1 MADNLIFPIGFD
13 LEKGVKDAQAQMDS
27 ALRRLQKT
35 ADGKPLTIP
44 MSLDAS
50 KFTTFEAAL
59 RGSIQHITDDA
70 KNLKAA
76 LDRSLQTDNSANIN
90 RITEAMRSLEAAW
103 KALPNNQKFDINDRL
118 TPKAQEMVR
127 QFNELATASST
138 YGQTLSQIAGKI
150 KRAADEEAK
159 ANQKRNDGYA
169 KLRKTLGAQ
178 ENSIANLSA
187 KIKAYQQILN
197 SKEIGSKSF
206 ERVAE
211 KIRKLTEQL
220 DKAKAKV
227 AELTGKAQSGATR
240 QSAAVKQVSNEFKN
254 QETYVSRL
262 IKRMAVYASFSYAGN
277 FLTSIREVTAQFELQ
292 RVSLGAILQDQAK
305 AEVLFG
311 QIKGLA
317 LESPVSVLDLTK
329 YTKQL
334 AAYKIGYDEL
344 FETTKRLTDVSVGL
358 GVSMDRIILAYG
370 QIRAAGVL
378 RASEVRQLTEA
389 GIPIVEELAKKISD
403 ANGELVTSAKVMDMI
418 SKREIPFEMVADV
431 FEDMTDKGGIFYNM
445 QEKQA
450 DTLYGLWQKLGDAA
464 SIMYAEIGNVGPI
477 NSGMKTLIEA
487 LRSMMKHWNV
497 TAVAIMAVAGAM
509 VKMKIAS
516 MNAALATAHQTTAHA
531 THIAALRTEIAMG
544 EAYCH
549 TVTKGTFLTKLDA
562 QAKLAASRANL
573 AAAQSSNV
581 LTASF
586 YRLKAA
592 MLSNPYTAIIAAVAV
607 LGTVLYEA
615 WKSAHELDNKLEE
628 IDDKYAELSRTAPKN
643 FEKLADAAVKAAD
656 GSKKQKDALDELK
669 RTYGEMLPAEAL
681 QIENLRALG
690 GAYEMLTNQVKAY
703 YEQQRHEER
712 VAAIKANWE
721 SVIREEKKD
730 LKDRLANQGAS
741 DKQIATIMDYVDEAY
756 INGEDLKEALKEGAR
771 AAKFD
776 QSDLSSIF
784 RSMWN
789 AGAIA
794 STLRGDWSQAA
805 SNLNAIS
812 LVTSHVMNRTG
823 RDTKNLSE
831 AQAGLSEA
839 LEMEDERFQE
849 TMDTLNEY
857 HSMVEDI
864 VEQNAKLQNIDF
876 GPREGFFGFIDNIKD
891 KINGVLPFS
900 LFKNGFKIDPKDW
913 NLTDALD
920 SSNAQIQNM
929 GERIKEELEKAGVTV
944 QEGWFEFGRSVKDG
958 GVMYGF
964 INFPAIIE
972 AAVKAGKTD
981 LATDI
986 KELQPVYQQI
996 APSDET
1002 VRGLWAKVQQIGR
1015 AHKLNAA
1022 DIRGYSIKAGE
1033 SLSKYRKRLEDEEE
1047 QIADA
1052 IAKLTLNMTMLKFFG
1067 DSTEASEKAIA
1078 ELKEKAAAIKEILG
1092 AVGRTPTKGGGRGSD
1107 QRLQNLKEEISLLQK
1122 LYTEY
1127 KKLEKQEGATRAAE
1141 DMRKLAETTI
1151 DMFKSKYEID
1161 LPTNA
1166 NDLASS
1172 LEILYKKMEALG
1184 TKAFPTLQ
1192 KDLNDLRWTIE
1203 NVKIEDAQKNIEA
1216 ELNRLADR
1224 ISRTKTA
1231 KEFYEKILGMTGDIE
1246 LAANLSL
1253 SIYGENGEDLD
1264 KAIRDNIQATLGKN
1278 KQGIDLDFSAAIRAD
1293 GSVDYNA
1300 LTKIAKGYLDMG
1312 EISEETYNKILKM
1325 RDEDRKD
1332 LAKTVEGWLKA
1343 TEKAKTYSDKLLD
1356 LRRKTQTEI
1365 DSINEKERRGY
1376 ITPEFA
1382 ESQRTGFLRKE
1393 AEEVAKLQYEA
1404 FKDSPMY
1411 VQMFDDLDNAS
1422 TTMLRNMK
1430 QRIKELKTSWKD
1442 LTPTQLKEMQSRL
1455 NEIDTQLAKRNP
1467 FKGLID
1473 GIKEYRK
1480 LRKGG
1485 DTLGNK
1491 SEGAAE
1497 KALDAAAKARLEA
1510 EKEYLEILN
1519 KEGATQ
1525 EEIAKAKERFDKAAS
1540 NEDAA
1545 AKALEYWKKVKDA
1558 IGLSANELFQM
1569 LNWAGD
1575 IAKGIA
1581 DISEAMGAD
1590 EEDVQYWND
1599 VADALGQI
1607 SGGIQDIVSAAMSG
1621 NVVGIISSTLTAIP
1635 KMFVGFTNLFSAGKI
1650 KRANKEIK
1658 RQKELLDQLEYTYG
1672 RLEKAADKVFGRDY
1686 LNNYNQQL
1694 KNLQAQQAAYLK
1706 QAEAERSK
1714 GKKKDKDKIK
1724 EYEEQARETANKIKE
1739 LQDDLVA
1746 HFTGSSK
1753 TDVARQMAKSWV
1765 DAKASMS
1772 DTFAAIKGDYQEMI
1786 KNMIVEGAAARVIEN
1801 ALTPLWKQIEDAYK
1815 SNNPEEALDKALQGM
1830 DVFLNDANNGMEVLW
1845 KALEARG
1852 YDMKK
1857 LIGDTDSEYTGIAK
1871 SVSGATSEEI
1881 NNVAAIGNTLMYYVS
1896 PIPRID
1902 ENLAR
1907 VVAIMEGRGAALPTA
1922 SGATTG
1928 AVDYTDLFNTANQH
1942 LSSLPRME
1950 RHLAE
1955 IHTMLGRALRTKG
1968 ATTGFNTFLNS

>member
-1 MADNLIFPIGFD
+1 
-13 LEKGVKDAQAQMDS
+13 MDS

-76 LDRSLQTDNSANIN
+76 LDSSLQTDNSANIN

-262 IKRMAVYASFSYAGN
+262 TKRMAVYASFSYAGN

-292 RVSLGAILQDQAK
+292 RVSLAAILQDQAK
-305 AEVLFG
+305 AEALFS
-311 QIKGLA
+311 QIKSFA
-317 LESPVSVLDLTK
+317 LTSPVSILDLTK

-358 GVSMDRIILAYG
+358 GVSMDRIVLLYG
-370 QIRAAGVL
+370 QIRATGHL
-378 RASEVRQLTEA
+378 RASEVRQATEA
-389 GIPIVEELAKKISD
+389 GIPLVEELAKKMSET
-403 ANGELVTSAKVMDMI
+403 NGELVTAADVMDMI
-418 SKREIPFEMVADV
+418 SKRQISFEQVKEV

-445 QEKQA
+445 QEKQGN
-450 DTLYGLWQKLGDAA
+450 TLYGLWAKLGDAA
-464 SIMYAEIGNVGPI
+464 SVMFDEMGNNEWVNKFMKSLIQGVTDLMRHWESWVNLLVWAGSAYLLNVG
-477 NSGMKTLIEA
+477 
-487 LRSMMKHWNV
+487 
-497 TAVAIMAVAGAM
+497 
-509 VKMKIAS
+509 
-516 MNAALATAHQTTAHA
+516 
-531 THIAALRTEIAMG
+531 
-544 EAYCH
+544 
-549 TVTKGTFLTKLDA
+549 FLK
-562 QAKLAASRANL
+562 
-573 AAAQSSNV
+573 V
-581 LTASF
+581 
-586 YRLKAA
+586 LKAA
-592 MLSNPYTAIIAAVAV
+592 TFQYTAAGQKSIEMSKAKVVALQQEAAAAGKAGVMARLGAKRNLAVATANLRAAMATNVFSKSWHLLKAAFMSNPFGLIITAITTAIA
-607 LGTVLYEA
+607 LFMDFDDT
-615 WKSAHELDNKLEE
+615 LDDLNGKFSE
-628 IDDKYAELSRTAPKN
+628 INEKYTLKN
-643 FEKLADAAVKAAD
+643 LNDADNFKRLADAAVGAKE
-656 GSKKQKDALDELK
+656 GSKEQREALEELN
-669 RTYGEMLPAEAL
+669 RTYGDIVGSENLQIDRLRAMKGEYAALTEEIEAYNLKLKYQEREDAYKEYYGNKKKEAFSSLVDALSSSGIGNMEAGEQAGRDIAIAMQDALIDELEKNGRATISTANSILNQRLKNLYISRGADKDKAAGYANSAAKDVQSELAAYISLLNSESAAIKNNSKARDEELKQTSKYIAAAEAL
-681 QIENLRALG
+681 EKQLQKIQSGESG
-690 GAYEMLTNQVKAY
+690 VKTAKVGDKN
-703 YEQQRHEER
+703 RK
-712 VAAIKANWE
+712 AIISPTDFMGE
-721 SVIREEKKD
+721 YD
-730 LKDRLANQGAS
+730 LSNVQDQLNA
-741 DKQIATIMDYVDEAY
+741 QIAQMAIQVRAMLEYAGVEWSDAFTI
-756 INGEDLKEALKEGAR
+756 LKNTAR
-771 AAKFD
+771 
-776 QSDLSSIF
+776 SGI
-784 RSMWN
+784 
-789 AGAIA
+789 
-794 STLRGDWSQAA
+794 T
-805 SNLNAIS
+805 
-812 LVTSHVMNRTG
+812 
-823 RDTKNLSE
+823 
-831 AQAGLSEA
+831 GLSE
-839 LEMEDERFQE
+839 
-849 TMDTLNEY
+849 
-857 HSMVEDI
+857 
-864 VEQNAKLQNIDF
+864 IDF
-876 GPREGFFGFIDNIKD
+876 STIIDIINDEVNNEQEKTRLLGGIKKIQKLYLQLAPTELTERSMLNRIYSYASKFGVGADEAIK
-891 KINGVLPFS
+891 
-900 LFKNGFKIDPKDW
+900 
-913 NLTDALD
+913 
-920 SSNAQIQNM
+920 
-929 GERIKEELEKAGVTV
+929 
-944 QEGWFEFGRSVKDG
+944 
-958 GVMYGF
+958 
-964 INFPAIIE
+964 
-972 AAVKAGKTD
+972 
-981 LATDI
+981 
-986 KELQPVYQQI
+986 
-996 APSDET
+996 
-1002 VRGLWAKVQQIGR
+1002 WAM
-1015 AHKLNAA
+1015 
-1022 DIRGYSIKAGE
+1022 KAGE
-1033 SLSKYRKRLEDEEE
+1033 SLSDYRKRLEDESTRIVE
-1047 QIADA
+1047 A
-1052 IAKLTLNMTMLKFFG
+1052 IARLELGMRLAKFFG
-1067 DSTEASEKAIA
+1067 GNTEESEKKIA
-1078 ELKEKAAAIKEILG
+1078 ELEKQQKFIEALLNT
-1092 AVGRTPTKGGGRGSD
+1092 VGRTPTKGGGRGSD
-1107 QRLQNLKEEISLLQK
+1107 QRLQQLQEMFRTLKAINKEYDDLAQKEGKSKAGAWVTENYEATLKRLNKLAQKFNLSFGFPLTPESLQKYGKEIIDKINSLNLKGGDKAVIDLQLELAK
-1122 LYTEY
+1122 DSQTR
-1127 KKLEKQEGATRAAE
+1127 LEKDIEQQ
-1141 DMRKLAETTI
+1141 L
-1151 DMFKSKYEID
+1151 
-1161 LPTNA
+1161 
-1166 NDLASS
+1166 
-1172 LEILYKKMEALG
+1172 
-1184 TKAFPTLQ
+1184 KA
-1192 KDLNDLRWTIE
+1192 IS
-1203 NVKIEDAQKNIEA
+1203 
-1216 ELNRLADR
+1216 DR

-1231 KEFYEKILGMTGDIE
+1231 KEFYEKILSQTGDVE

-1332 LAKTVEGWLKA
+1332 LAKTVEGWRKA

-1365 DSINEKERRGY
+1365 DSINEKERRGD

-1430 QRIKELKTSWKD
+1430 QRIEELKTSWKD

-1473 GIKEYRK
+1473 GIKEYRN
-1480 LRKGG
+1480 LRKVG

-1491 SEGAAE
+1491 REGAAE

-1525 EEIAKAKERFDKAAS
+1525 EEIAKAKEQFDKAAS

-1545 AKALEYWKKVKDA
+1545 AKALEYWKKVKDM

-1607 SGGIQDIVSAAMSG
+1607 SGGIQDIVSAAING
-1621 NVVGIISSTLTAIP
+1621 NVTGIISSTLTAIP
-1635 KMFVGFTNLFSAGKI
+1635 KMFVGFTKLFSAGKI

-1658 RQKELLDQLEYTYG
+1658 RQQELLEQLEYTYG
-1672 RLEKAADKVFGRDY
+1672 RLQDAADKLFGRDY
-1686 LNNYNQQL
+1686 VNNYNQQL
-1694 KNLQAQQAAYLK
+1694 KNLQAQQTAYLK

-1724 EYEEQARETANKIKE
+1724 EYEEAARDTADKIKE
-1739 LQDDLVA
+1739 LQDGLVA
-1746 HFTGSSK
+1746 HFTGSSR
-1753 TDVARQMAKSWV
+1753 TDVARQMAKSWIN
-1765 DAKASMS
+1765 ARASMS
-1772 DTFAAIKGDYQEMI
+1772 DTFAAIKGDYQDMI
-1786 KNMIVEGAAARVIEN
+1786 KNMLVEGAAARVIEN
-1801 ALTPLWKQIEDAYK
+1801 ALSPLWKQIEDAYK

-1830 DVFLNDANNGMEVLW
+1830 DVFLNNANNGMEVLW

-1871 SVSGATSEEI
+1871 NVAGATSEEI

>member
-1 MADNLIFPIGFD
+1 
-13 LEKGVKDAQAQMDS
+13 MDS

-76 LDRSLQTDNSANIN
+76 LDSSLQTDNSANIN

-262 IKRMAVYASFSYAGN
+262 TKRMAVYASFSYAGN

-292 RVSLGAILQDQAK
+292 RVSLAAILQDQAK
-305 AEVLFG
+305 AEALFS
-311 QIKGLA
+311 QIKSFA
-317 LESPVSVLDLTK
+317 LTSPVSILDLTK

-358 GVSMDRIILAYG
+358 GVSMDRIVLLYG
-370 QIRAAGVL
+370 QIRATGHL
-378 RASEVRQLTEA
+378 RASEVRQATEA
-389 GIPIVEELAKKISD
+389 GIPLVEELAKKMSET
-403 ANGELVTSAKVMDMI
+403 NGELVTAADVMDMI
-418 SKREIPFEMVADV
+418 SKRQISFEQVKEV

-445 QEKQA
+445 QEKQGN
-450 DTLYGLWQKLGDAA
+450 TLYGLWAKLGDAA
-464 SIMYAEIGNVGPI
+464 SVMFDEMGNNEWVNKFMKSLIQGVTDLMRHWESWVNLLVWAGSAYLLNVG
-477 NSGMKTLIEA
+477 
-487 LRSMMKHWNV
+487 
-497 TAVAIMAVAGAM
+497 
-509 VKMKIAS
+509 
-516 MNAALATAHQTTAHA
+516 
-531 THIAALRTEIAMG
+531 
-544 EAYCH
+544 
-549 TVTKGTFLTKLDA
+549 FLK
-562 QAKLAASRANL
+562 
-573 AAAQSSNV
+573 V
-581 LTASF
+581 
-586 YRLKAA
+586 LKAA
-592 MLSNPYTAIIAAVAV
+592 TFQYTAAGQKSIEMSKAKVVALQQEAAAAGKAGVMARLGAKRNLAVATANLRAAMATNVFSKSWHLLKAAFMSNPFGLIITAITTAIA
-607 LGTVLYEA
+607 LFMDFDDT
-615 WKSAHELDNKLEE
+615 LDDLNGKFSE
-628 IDDKYAELSRTAPKN
+628 INEKYTLKN
-643 FEKLADAAVKAAD
+643 LNDADNFKRLADAAVGAKE
-656 GSKKQKDALDELK
+656 GSKEQREALEELN
-669 RTYGEMLPAEAL
+669 RTYGDIVGSENLQIDRLRAMKGEYAALTEEIEAYNLKLKYQEREDAYKEYYGNKKKEAFSSLVDALSSSGIGNMEAGEQAGRDIAIAMQDALIDELEKNGRATISTANSILNQRLKNLYISRGADKDKAAGYANSAAKDVQSELAAYISLLNSESAAIKNNSKARDEELKQTSKYIAAAEAL
-681 QIENLRALG
+681 EKQLQKIQSGESG
-690 GAYEMLTNQVKAY
+690 VKTAKVGDKN
-703 YEQQRHEER
+703 RK
-712 VAAIKANWE
+712 AIISPTDFMGE
-721 SVIREEKKD
+721 YD
-730 LKDRLANQGAS
+730 LSNVQDQLNA
-741 DKQIATIMDYVDEAY
+741 QIAQMAIQVRAMLEYAGVEWSDAFTI
-756 INGEDLKEALKEGAR
+756 LKNTAR
-771 AAKFD
+771 
-776 QSDLSSIF
+776 SGI
-784 RSMWN
+784 
-789 AGAIA
+789 
-794 STLRGDWSQAA
+794 T
-805 SNLNAIS
+805 
-812 LVTSHVMNRTG
+812 
-823 RDTKNLSE
+823 
-831 AQAGLSEA
+831 GLSE
-839 LEMEDERFQE
+839 
-849 TMDTLNEY
+849 
-857 HSMVEDI
+857 
-864 VEQNAKLQNIDF
+864 IDF
-876 GPREGFFGFIDNIKD
+876 STIIDIINDEVNNEQEKTRLLGGIKKIQKLYLQLAPTELTERSMLNRIYSYASKFGVGADEAIK
-891 KINGVLPFS
+891 
-900 LFKNGFKIDPKDW
+900 
-913 NLTDALD
+913 
-920 SSNAQIQNM
+920 
-929 GERIKEELEKAGVTV
+929 
-944 QEGWFEFGRSVKDG
+944 
-958 GVMYGF
+958 
-964 INFPAIIE
+964 
-972 AAVKAGKTD
+972 
-981 LATDI
+981 
-986 KELQPVYQQI
+986 
-996 APSDET
+996 
-1002 VRGLWAKVQQIGR
+1002 WAM
-1015 AHKLNAA
+1015 
-1022 DIRGYSIKAGE
+1022 KAGE
-1033 SLSKYRKRLEDEEE
+1033 SLSDYRKRLEDESTRIVE
-1047 QIADA
+1047 A
-1052 IAKLTLNMTMLKFFG
+1052 IARLELGMRLAKFFG
-1067 DSTEASEKAIA
+1067 GNTEESEKKIA
-1078 ELKEKAAAIKEILG
+1078 ELEKQQKFIEALLNT
-1092 AVGRTPTKGGGRGSD
+1092 VGRTPTKGGGRGSD
-1107 QRLQNLKEEISLLQK
+1107 QRLQQLQEMFRTLKDINKEYDDLAQKEGKSKAGAWVTENYEATLRRLNKLAQKFNLSFGFPLTPENLQKYGKAIIDKINSLNLKGGDKAVIDLQLELAK
-1122 LYTEY
+1122 DSQTR
-1127 KKLEKQEGATRAAE
+1127 LEKDIEQQ
-1141 DMRKLAETTI
+1141 L
-1151 DMFKSKYEID
+1151 
-1161 LPTNA
+1161 
-1166 NDLASS
+1166 
-1172 LEILYKKMEALG
+1172 
-1184 TKAFPTLQ
+1184 KA
-1192 KDLNDLRWTIE
+1192 IS
-1203 NVKIEDAQKNIEA
+1203 
-1216 ELNRLADR
+1216 DR

-1231 KEFYEKILGMTGDIE
+1231 KEFYEKILGMTGDVE

-1365 DSINEKERRGY
+1365 DSINEKERRGD

-1430 QRIKELKTSWKD
+1430 QRIEELKTSWKD

-1473 GIKEYRK
+1473 GIKEYRN

-1525 EEIAKAKERFDKAAS
+1525 EEIAKAKEQFDKAAS

-1545 AKALEYWKKVKDA
+1545 AKALEYWKKVKDM

-1590 EEDVQYWND
+1590 ENDVQYWND
-1599 VADALGQI
+1599 IADALSEI

-1621 NVVGIISSTLTAIP
+1621 NVMGVVSSALTAVP
-1635 KMFVGFTNLFSAGKI
+1635 KMFVGFVNLFSAGKI

-1658 RQKELLDQLEYTYG
+1658 RQQELLEQLEYTYG
-1672 RLEKAADKVFGRDY
+1672 RLQDAADKLFGRDY
-1686 LNNYNQQL
+1686 VNNYNQQL
-1694 KNLQAQQAAYLK
+1694 KNLQAQQTAYLK

-1724 EYEEQARETANKIKE
+1724 EYEEAARDTADKIKE

-1746 HFTGSSK
+1746 HFTGSSR
-1753 TDVARQMAKSWV
+1753 TDVARQMAKSWIN
-1765 DAKASMS
+1765 ARASMS
-1772 DTFAAIKGDYQEMI
+1772 DTFAAIKGDYADMV
-1786 KNMIVEGAAARVIEN
+1786 KNMLVEGAAARVIEN
-1801 ALTPLWKQIEDAYK
+1801 ALTPVWDSMEKMLAKNDVEGAID
-1815 SNNPEEALDKALQGM
+1815 SLVNGM
-1830 DVFLNDANNGMEVLW
+1830 DSALNAANNGMEVLW

-1871 SVSGATSEEI
+1871 NIAGATSEEI
-1881 NNVAAIGNTLMYYVS
+1881 NTAAAIGNTLLYYAA